1 MMLLIM
7 IVASFF
13 SSGGVAAASARD
25 KLVIDAHAVFISA
38 GSVIAA
44 GFSPWGPD
52 IAVFNF
58 EDAAQNVAY
67 FGSIFPVVDGATS
80 DD

>member
-1 MMLLIM
+1 
-7 IVASFF
+7 
-13 SSGGVAAASARD
+13 
-25 KLVIDAHAVFISA
+25 LVIESHAVFISA

-44 GFSPWGPD
+44 GLSPCGPV

-67 FGSIFPVVDGATS
+67 FGSIFPDVDGATS